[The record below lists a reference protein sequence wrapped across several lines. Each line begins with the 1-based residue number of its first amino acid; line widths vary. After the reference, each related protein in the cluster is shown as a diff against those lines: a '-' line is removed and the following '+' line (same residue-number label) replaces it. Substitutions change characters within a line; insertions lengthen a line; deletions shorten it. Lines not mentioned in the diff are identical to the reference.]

1 MMSKVYA
8 GLLVVVAL
16 FAMAALG
23 MVILVA
29 FTDVSYLAFQT
40 TSPGMSP

>member
-1 MMSKVYA
+1 MSKVYA

-23 MVILVA
+23 MLILIA
-29 FTDVSYLAFQT
+29 IMDINYLAFPT
-40 TSPGMSP
+40 ERPGMSP